1 MTMEDEALQSN
12 NFEKV
17 PFYNNC
23 YNFFDRLFYISSDTV
38 IHVEFLFQL
47 KG

>member
-17 PFYNNC
+17 PVYDNC
-23 YNFFDRLFYISSDTV
+23 YI
-38 IHVEFLFQL
+38 FLADYST
-47 KG
+47 